1 MRHAFAVALAALFGL
16 GFELDVR
23 ADETNWATKRA
34 SELVD
39 AGEEHQRLGE
49 VDAAIDNYRQAIAS
63 DPTFGR
69 AYIALA
75 TLRTATGDLDE
86 AERTYAAG
94 IDHVLGF
101 VEAHVARA
109 KLLIGE
115 HKYDAAVSDLVEA
128 TALDPTN
135 ASIAN
140 RLCEAAISS
149 GRLPLAL
156 AAARR
161 LVEIARVAGDQ
172 SVEKSARV
180 TAAALSRLLG
190 PVDPVIAGADRGPV
204 RRAIARASNK

>member
-1 MRHAFAVALAALFGL
+1 MRLAFAVALVTSLGL
-16 GFELDVR
+16 GFELDAR
-23 ADETNWATKRA
+23 ADETNWATRRA
-34 SELVD
+34 VELVD
-39 AGEEHQRLGE
+39 AGEAHQRLGE
-49 VDAAIDNYRQAIAS
+49 VDAAVDNYRQAIAS

-75 TLRTATGDLDE
+75 ALRTATGDLEE

-101 VEAHVARA
+101 VEGHVARA
-109 KLLIGE
+109 SLLVGE

-135 ASIAN
+135 LSIAN
-140 RLCEAAISS
+140 RLCEVAISA

-161 LVEIARVAGDQ
+161 LVEIAHTAGDP

-180 TAAALSRLLG
+180 TVTALSRLLG
-190 PVDPVIAGADRGPV
+190 PVDPVVAGVDRGAV